1 VIAFEQVGDTDHD
14 IKGGVVVAALE
25 MGAAM
30 QGIAQV
36 EEIKFREPVALLKG
50 GKGMEL
56 PAWKQVSGGP
66 RRLLLL
72 EQGANQGEG
81 SVDDGEQGK
90 RCKALKGSD
99 RLAQHGDL
107 RPDSGM
113 PSPAPLAKSR
123 SLFHIHAG
131 VRRRFEAFRF
141 SLVSFLRIVILLVT
155 H

>member
-1 VIAFEQVGDTDHD
+1 
-14 IKGGVVVAALE
+14 
-25 MGAAM
+25 M

-36 EEIKFREPVALLKG
+36 EEIQFREPVALLKG
-50 GKGMEL
+50 SKGMEL
-56 PAWKQVSGGP
+56 PAGKQVGGGAG
-66 RRLLLL
+66 LLLL
-72 EQGANQGEG
+72 EEGGNQGEG

-99 RLAQHGDL
+99 RLAQHGDQ

-131 VRRRFEAFRF
+131 VRRRFKAFRF